1 MATANII
8 QTSISGGR
16 SNALAIQGDGAFLPK
31 LDTASRIALTLG
43 TPDKGLM
50 VYDTALTAICVWNG
64 TSWEFISD
72 NSNLFVS
79 VKDYGAKGDGVTDDT
94 AAINSALAVVAVTGQ
109 TLFFPSGI
117 YKITSRLDWDI
128 SKYTLLGDNATID
141 GSSSATGIIRV
152 FGSAVYP
159 DRDKKNILHYIQG
172 FCFIGNQITG
182 YISAELG
189 RVGVTY
195 QNSNEICFRDCSF
208 FSGGT
213 LLNIVDNCWRLKMDR
228 CSFVRAVDYY
238 VRFNAPTNSGEVM
251 EFNHCWMVDSG
262 SSVPSSATVRLTD
275 GQFYFDH
282 LSIPGGGFGGFV
294 VDNAAHVVVSNSNFE
309 TQPLSANQRL
319 VTVSGSA
326 LFVLDGC
333 TFVFN
338 TGVYNVTPLLANGS
352 GCLRVI
358 NCSIPFFGD
367 ELKTEVTDL
376 VRTFASGTSKYITFE
391 NNYVQGTG
399 LVNSSRW
406 CAASTAVNL
415 LYNSG
420 AETGNTNGWTA
431 STYGAAGSTAV
442 ASAAAAKVGA
452 FGFRVT
458 AVAGGGILFS
468 QSFSVGGRVGRTYL
482 IGFWA
487 RAVAGVGNL
496 SFPKVYTKSTTGD
509 IITTN
514 GPFAITGVDTAWTW
528 YGGFGIVEEG
538 TSTITVELDGQ
549 QLAGGC
555 TIDFDSV
562 ILNII

>member
-1 MATANII
+1 MSSQSYLFNPTERTLAAAGDGFSAPRLTTAD
-8 QTSISGGR
+8 R
-16 SNALAIQGDGAFLPK
+16 NAL
-31 LDTASRIALTLG
+31 SLG
-43 TPDKGLM
+43 VNGKGMM
-50 VYDTALTAICVWNG
+50 VYDTTLTTLCLWNG
-64 TSWEFISD
+64 AAWEFISD

-79 VKDYGAKGDGVTDDT
+79 VKDYGAKGDGATDDT

-109 TLFFPSGI
+109 TLFFPSGT

-152 FGSAVYP
+152 FGSAAYP

-172 FCFIGNQITG
+172 FCFIGNQTTG
-182 YISAELG
+182 FVSAEVG
-189 RVGVTY
+189 RVGGAY
-195 QNSNEICFRDCSF
+195 SSSNEICFRDCSF
-208 FSGGT
+208 FAGGT

-238 VRFNAPTNSGEVM
+238 VRYASATNSSEVM

-275 GQFYFDH
+275 GQYYFDH

-294 VDNAAHVVVSNSNFE
+294 VDGAAHVVVSNSNIE
-309 TQPLSANQRL
+309 TQPAAANQRL
-319 VTVSGSA
+319 VTVSGSS

-338 TGVYNVTPLLANGS
+338 TGVYNVTPLLANGA

-358 NCSIPFFGD
+358 NCTIPFFGD

-415 LYNSG
+415 LYNGG
-420 AETGNTNGWTA
+420 AETGNVNGWTA
-431 STYGAAGSTAV
+431 STYGVPGSTAV

-496 SFPKVYTKSTTGD
+496 SFPKVYTKSTTGNV
-509 IITTN
+509 ITTN
-514 GPFAITGVDTAWTW
+514 GAFAITGADTAWTW

-538 TSTITVELDGQ
+538 TSTITVELEGQ
-549 QLAGGC
+549 ALAGGC